1 MGTDG
6 AQRKYPKRTPE
17 PEPTLGPAGT
27 GRTGGIRLGFQARA
41 GLRLE
46 SDSRQAEKLG
56 GAGDPDLD
64 SGKGGEV

>member
-6 AQRKYPKRTPE
+6 AQRKYSKRTRE

-27 GRTGGIRLGFQARA
+27 GHAVGIRPGSQARA

-46 SDSRQAEKLG
+46 SDSRQAEKPG

-64 SGKGGEV
+64 SEKGGEV